1 MGGAGSSPE
10 VGAMG
15 APETT
20 TAGEGLVLPGCVGG
34 LCWDAGT
41 GLG

>member
-1 MGGAGSSPE
+1 
-10 VGAMG
+10 MG

-20 TAGEGLVLPGCVGG
+20 AGEDVVLPDYVAGF
-34 LCWDAGT
+34 CWDAGT